1 MMKPLALVGVLLIVL
16 GLAGLAL
23 GHFSSTT
30 QKKVV
35 DVGPVTASVAEEHSI
50 AIPDIAGVAAIIAGA
65 VLVAMGQ
72 RRGA

>member
-23 GHFSSTT
+23 GHFYFTT

-35 DVGPVTASVAEEHSI
+35 DIGPVTASVAEEHSI
-50 AIPDIAGVAAIIAGA
+50 AIPDIAGVAAVIAGA
-65 VLVAMGQ
+65 VMVVMGQ

>member
-1 MMKPLALVGVLLIVL
+1 MMKPLALVGVVLIVL

-23 GHFSSTT
+23 GHFSFTT
-30 QKKVV
+30 QKKVI

-50 AIPDIAGVAAIIAGA
+50 AIPDIAGVAAVIAGA
-65 VLVAMGQ
+65 VMVVMGQ

>member
-23 GHFSSTT
+23 GHFSFTT
-30 QKKVV
+30 QKKVI

-50 AIPDIAGVAAIIAGA
+50 AIPDVAGVMAIIAGA
-65 VLVAMGQ
+65 VMVVMGQ

>member
-1 MMKPLALVGVLLIVL
+1 MKPLALVGVVLIVL

-23 GHFSSTT
+23 GHFSFTT

-35 DVGPVTASVAEEHSI
+35 DVGPVTASVSEEHNI
-50 AIPDIAGVAAIIAGA
+50 AIPDIAGVAAVIAGA
-65 VLVAMGQ
+65 VMVVMGQ

>member
-1 MMKPLALVGVLLIVL
+1 MMKPLALVGVLLIAL

-23 GHFSSTT
+23 GHFSFTT

>member
-23 GHFSSTT
+23 GHFSFTT

-35 DVGPVTASVAEEHSI
+35 DVGPLTASVTEEHSI

-65 VLVAMGQ
+65 VLVVMGQ
-72 RRGA
+72 RRSA